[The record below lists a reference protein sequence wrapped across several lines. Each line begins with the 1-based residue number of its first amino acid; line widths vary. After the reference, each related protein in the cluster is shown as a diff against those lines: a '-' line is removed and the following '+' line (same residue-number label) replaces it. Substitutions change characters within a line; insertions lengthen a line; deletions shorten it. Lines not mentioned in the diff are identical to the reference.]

1 MRLKSNY
8 EKVKTYIL
16 MLVITIIVPFT
27 CLCGLFINV
36 SAADSVSG
44 FSQFP
49 LPIVNTFDFTPEQIS
64 FFNTTITNRVNN
76 LSDTYKVNWSN
87 YVLFVRDVLSNG
99 NIEIVALCQPV
110 VSFSNSN
117 DLSGWWSGTSYYS
130 FRSSASRWGGI
141 VYFVYNPNTNS
152 VVGNVNYSFD
162 ANSNYTYGQKYISST
177 LDFSGNVLSNQTFYP
192 FYLSNIND
200 IVLSNNPLPIFS
212 LSASGGGDDLGGLG
226 DGIGT
231 IKNFDGQGFDIDFE
245 FFLDMNPL
253 KILGEE
259 IRDGILSLG
268 EFISDGFD
276 IVGDKIQEL
285 IGFIRDGF
293 SIVSGYVQEINENSK
308 KPTEQQL
315 YEALENST
323 VVGGVVGVVS
333 NAKGVIDSLFSD
345 FVDVPQA
352 EDMEFDI
359 DFVWRTYFYN
369 GVSDGWVLH
378 HTPIHISFAW
388 YETIRSS
395 VTLVITV
402 FMSIGFLMY
411 FIKQVPNLIA
421 GVSGGASAGQS
432 IADFNVNRK
441 GAKQ

>member
-1 MRLKSNY
+1 MRLKLNY
-8 EKVKTYIL
+8 EKIKTCII
-16 MLVITIIVPFT
+16 MLVITFFVPFIS
-27 CLCGLFINV
+27 LCGLFINV
-36 SAADSVSG
+36 SAADSISG
-44 FSQFP
+44 YSQFP
-49 LPIVNTFDFTPEQIS
+49 LPIVNTFDFSNEQIDL
-64 FFNTTITNRVNN
+64 FNSTISSKVNS
-76 LSDTYKVNWSN
+76 LSSTYKGNWTN
-87 YVLFVRDVLSNG
+87 YVLFVRDYYQSG
-99 NIEIVALCQPV
+99 NFVICALCQPV
-110 VSFSNSN
+110 VSFSNNN
-117 DLSGWWSGTSYYS
+117 DLSGWWNGNSYFYFS
-130 FRSSASRWGGI
+130 SSASRWGGI
-141 VYFVYNPNTNS
+141 IYFDYNPTTNTVSNVQNS
-152 VVGNVNYSFD
+152 FSS
-162 ANSNYTYGQKYISST
+162 NSSDTYGSKYFNST
-177 LDFSGNVLSNQTFYP
+177 LSVNGNVLSNQTYYP

-231 IKNFDGQGFDIDFE
+231 IKDFDGQGFDIDFE

-259 IRDGILSLG
+259 IRDGILTLG
-268 EFISDGFD
+268 DYITDGFD
-276 IVGDKIQEL
+276 IVGDKIQDL
-285 IGFIRDGF
+285 IGYTRDGF
-293 SIVSGYVQEINENSK
+293 SIVSGYVQEISENSK
-308 KPTEQQL
+308 KPTQQQL
-315 YEALENST
+315 QEALENST

-333 NAKGVIDSLFSD
+333 NAKGVIDTLFSD
-345 FVDVPQA
+345 FVDVPSA
-352 EDMEFDI
+352 DDMEFDI
-359 DFVWRTYFYN
+359 DFVWRTYFFN
-369 GVSDGWVLH
+369 GGSDGWVLH

-388 YETIRSS
+388 YESIRSS